1 MPRLKKKQRHSGRVG
16 DGVPKRG
23 EDTWVIPLARGDV
36 ALIEEGIRWILRT
49 THKFIVVELS
59 VIAPHTFTTPEF
71 SNEAKSPF
79 TD

>member
-1 MPRLKKKQRHSGRVG
+1 ML
-16 DGVPKRG
+16 
-23 EDTWVIPLARGDV
+23 LARGDV
-36 ALIEEGIRWILRT
+36 ALIEEGIRWILLT